1 MELWWSSPII
11 RNHVNWLVNLDLHI
25 MVFSQQNCG
34 IYMGSYGKVMVNVQP
49 IRSPDHQIMVNMA
62 RLDVLCSISHWE
74 LAPAIGGHGR
84 NTTGYCPTSPVE
96 EYQHPATGTKP
107 GDRRRRPDSLGLPV
121 LKFRQKNQT
130 ITKPIQSSGAFTKA
144 PWQWGPIRI
153 CCAVNLHMQ
162 MPQCCGDLRP
172 SHRPPRV

>member
-1 MELWWSSPII
+1 
-11 RNHVNWLVNLDLHI
+11 
-25 MVFSQQNCG
+25 
-34 IYMGSYGKVMVNVQP
+34 MGSYGKVMVNVQP

-121 LKFRQKNQT
+121 LKFRQK
-130 ITKPIQSSGAFTKA
+130 KPNHNKTHPVIGCLHQSSMAMRPHPDLLRCESPHANASVLRRPKAF
-144 PWQWGPIRI
+144 
-153 CCAVNLHMQ
+153 
-162 MPQCCGDLRP
+162 
-172 SHRPPRV
+172 PPTTESLKTIL